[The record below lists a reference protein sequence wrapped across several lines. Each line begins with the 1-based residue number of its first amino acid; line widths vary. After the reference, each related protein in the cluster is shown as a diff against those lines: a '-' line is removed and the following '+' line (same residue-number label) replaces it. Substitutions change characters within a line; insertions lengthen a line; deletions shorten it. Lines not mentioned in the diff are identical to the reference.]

1 MNPTLGVL
9 ISVGGSVIV
18 AVVAFITTWAVTGRT
33 INADRDRRLWDKES
47 AAYELALSELT
58 RMQVVRMQGQAGNRL
73 DLMAEYLAQRKS
85 PSWIQAQGMLLAY
98 APQEVH
104 DALDRSAQCYVQA
117 AGYLNQIEALRD
129 RHQNE
134 GPDGKERRLDQVLEV
149 ADKLNSVVV
158 DADKEDQ
165 ALANTIRAQLGK
177 EPVALALPTRPKL
190 TD

>member
-1 MNPTLGVL
+1 
-9 ISVGGSVIV
+9 
-18 AVVAFITTWAVTGRT
+18 
-33 INADRDRRLWDKES
+33 
-47 AAYELALSELT
+47 
-58 RMQVVRMQGQAGNRL
+58 MQVVRMQGQAGNRL

-117 AGYLNQIEALRD
+117 AGYLNQIEAIRD
-129 RHQNE
+129 RHKNE